1 MPNDKKI
8 TELISKS
15 LHGQLT
21 AIEASEVDEHLK
33 RDENAK
39 TFAALSEII
48 QKSAIGLGELAEQ
61 GDPSISPGLS
71 ADAKKRLNASVS
83 AMVEQVKRESI
94 AGQDHVA
101 EADHDTTPAGIE
113 QTIELG
119 SSGIPFQS
127 DRSERVLNSKFSLI
141 RKIGEGGLGTVWLA
155 RDEKLKRNVAIK
167 EMNLDALQSEKAWL
181 RFNREAEITGHL
193 EHPNVVPLYQYGSD
207 PQTGEPFYAMRF
219 VGKRTLADAIEEHY
233 ERCQT
238 AFCDP
243 LGLHRLLSAFLDV
256 CQAIAY
262 AHSRGVVHR
271 DLKPENIALDSFG
284 QVIVLD
290 WGLAKLAE
298 DGELGSQLSGMEHL
312 SESTLMKTMAGE
324 VIGTPLYMAPEQ
336 AAGDLDAIDHKTDIY
351 GLGGILFSIL
361 TGKAPHENC
370 DVGDGSKL
378 DVRSVLNAI
387 AGNETPTPSSIRSVP
402 TDLEAI
408 CTKAMARKKYARHE
422 SASELA
428 ADVERWVVNQGSKQA
443 RYENLRMEGRELR
456 GNVQAAVRDLETNTR
471 FMSSLPPI
479 QEIITLDRD
488 GFDESS
494 EGDDLGVWRERLA
507 QIYSGL
513 LNSKSDYRSIVFC
526 KLADG
531 KFTEIVRCS
540 RHSTD
545 LANVRKIPKSRL
557 RSADA
562 SEFMQKV
569 ADQHP
574 DEVRTSLSCNPMC
587 DAQFPT
593 NEAAQLV
600 AGVPVFD
607 AQTEEIFGFVMIEC
621 NIDGILRN
629 ELRRRFTA
637 SDVIIGC
644 DTFHVLL
651 HANSEKG
658 IVEEHIGIPL
668 NEGCPKFKKPIE
680 HLQTKLEYIDEHN
693 REIYGARLWLVP
705 NEHGIMFL
713 LSQK

>member
-1 MPNDKKI
+1 MSNDKKI
-8 TELISKS
+8 AELISRS
-15 LHGQLT
+15 LHGSLSDL
-21 AIEASEVDEHLK
+21 EASQVNEHLK
-33 RDENAK
+33 TDENAR
-39 TFAALSEII
+39 TFAEISEVI
-48 QKSAIGLGELAEQ
+48 QKSAVFLGDLAEQ
-61 GDPSISPGLS
+61 GEESVSPGLS
-71 ADAKKRLNASVS
+71 ADAKKRLSVS
-83 AMVEQVKRESI
+83 VSTTVEKVRRESQLGQAGI
-94 AGQDHVA
+94 PESEKDTASSAAGQTM
-101 EADHDTTPAGIE
+101 EFRSLDTEEPERA
-113 QTIELG
+113 
-119 SSGIPFQS
+119 
-127 DRSERVLNSKFSLI
+127 ERVLNSKFSLI

-167 EMNLDALQSEKAWL
+167 EMNLEALQSEKAWL
-181 RFNREAEITGHL
+181 RFSREAEITGHL

-207 PQTGEPFYAMRF
+207 PKTGEPFYAMRF

-233 ERCQT
+233 ERCES

-262 AHSRGVVHR
+262 AHSRGVIHR

-324 VIGTPLYMAPEQ
+324 VIGTPLFMAPEQ
-336 AAGDLDAIDHKTDIY
+336 ASGDLDSIDYKTDIY

-361 TGKAPHENC
+361 TGNAPHENC
-370 DVGDGSKL
+370 DVGAGSKL
-378 DVRSVLNAI
+378 NVKDVLKAISV
-387 AGNETPTPSSIRSVP
+387 NETPSPTSIRSVP
-402 TDLEAI
+402 ADLEAI
-408 CTKAMARKKYARHE
+408 CMKAMSRKKYGRHE

-428 ADVERWVVNQGSKQA
+428 AEVERWVVDQGSKKA

-471 FMSSLPPI
+471 FMASLPPI
-479 QEIITLDRD
+479 QEIISLDRD
-488 GFDESS
+488 GHEAADHE
-494 EGDDLGVWRERLA
+494 EELAVWRERLA
-507 QIYSGL
+507 SIYSGL
-513 LNSKSDYRSIVFC
+513 LNSKSDYRSVVFC
-526 KLADG
+526 KLQDG
-531 KFTEIVRCS
+531 QFTEIVRCS

-545 LANVRKIPKSRL
+545 LSNVRKIPKSRL
-557 RSADA
+557 RSSAVTD
-562 SEFMQKV
+562 FMLKV
-569 ADQHP
+569 ADQNP
-574 DEVRTSLSCNPMC
+574 EEVRSSLTCNPMC
-587 DAQFPT
+587 DASYPT
-593 NEAAQLV
+593 HEAAQLV

-607 AQTEEIFGFVMIEC
+607 EQTEELFGLVMVEC

-651 HANSEKG
+651 HANSDDG
-658 IVEEHIGIPL
+658 IVEDHIGVPL
-668 NEGCPKFKKPIE
+668 KDGCPKFAKPIE
-680 HLQTKLEYIDEHN
+680 TLQTKLEYIDEHN

>member
-1 MPNDKKI
+1 MPNDKELTK
-8 TELISKS
+8 LISKS
-15 LHGQLT
+15 LHGSLSDL
-21 AIEASEVDEHLK
+21 EAREVDEVLK
-33 RDENAK
+33 SDDNARA
-39 TFAALSEII
+39 FAEMSKII
-48 QKSAIGLGELAEQ
+48 QRSVAGLGSLAEQ
-61 GDPSISPGLS
+61 GEESLVPGLS
-71 ADAKKRLNASVS
+71 DEAKKRLSQSVS
-83 AMVEQVKRESI
+83 LAMALAKSDANQSETRRIESNDELAADSQSLHE
-94 AGQDHVA
+94 AGNTSSVL
-101 EADHDTTPAGIE
+101 ADRG
-113 QTIELG
+113 
-119 SSGIPFQS
+119 
-127 DRSERVLNSKFSLI
+127 ERTLNSRFALI
-141 RKIGEGGLGTVWLA
+141 RKIGEGGLGSVWLA

-181 RFNREAEITGHL
+181 RFSREAEITGHL
-193 EHPNVVPLYQYGSD
+193 EHPNVVPLYQYGTD
-207 PQTGEPFYAMRF
+207 PQSGEPFYAMRF

-233 ERCQT
+233 ERCDT

-262 AHSRGVVHR
+262 AHSRGVIHR
-271 DLKPENIALDSFG
+271 DLKPENVALDSFG

-312 SESTLMKTMAGE
+312 SESTLMQTMAGE

-336 AAGDLDAIDHKTDIY
+336 ASGDLDSIDSQTDVY

-361 TGKAPHENC
+361 TGSAPHSNVSI
-370 DVGDGSKL
+370 DDNSQLNVK
-378 DVRSVLNAI
+378 SVLKAI
-387 AGNETPTPSSIRSVP
+387 AENETPVPSSIRIVP
-402 TDLEAI
+402 KDLEAI
-408 CTKAMARKKYARHE
+408 CLKAMSRKKYGRHE

-428 ADVERWVVNQGSKQA
+428 AAVETWVVDQGSKKA
-443 RYENLRMEGRELR
+443 RYESLRMEGRELR

-479 QEIITLDRD
+479 QEIIALDRD
-488 GFDESS
+488 GKEAAQY
-494 EGDDLGVWRERLA
+494 EDDLAVWRERLA
-507 QIYSGL
+507 SIYSGL
-513 LNSKSDYRSIVFC
+513 LSSKSDYRSVVFC
-526 KLADG
+526 KLEDNE
-531 KFTEIVRCS
+531 FTEIVRCS

-557 RSADA
+557 RSAEA
-562 SEFMQKV
+562 TAFMLRV

-574 DEVRTSLSCNPMC
+574 EEVRTSLACNPLC
-587 DAQFPT
+587 DASFPIH
-593 NEAAQLV
+593 ESAQMV

-607 AQTEEIFGFVMIEC
+607 ELTEELFGFVLIEC

-658 IVEEHIGIPL
+658 IVEDHTGVPL
-668 NEGCPKFKKPIE
+668 KEGCPKFETAIE
-680 HLQTKLEYIDEHN
+680 TLQTKLEYIDDQD

-705 NEHGIMFL
+705 NEHGIMFM